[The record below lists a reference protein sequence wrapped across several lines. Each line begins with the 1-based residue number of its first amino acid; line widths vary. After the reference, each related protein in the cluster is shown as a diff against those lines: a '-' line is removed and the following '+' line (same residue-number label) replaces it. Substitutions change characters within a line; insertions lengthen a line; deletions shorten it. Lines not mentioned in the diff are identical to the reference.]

1 MPDGQWFDFFSGMH
15 YSGLGGRMMT
25 ICRPM
30 TSMPVFAK
38 AGAIIPL
45 AHYTDNRLCNSESME
60 ILVFPGADNSFTLYE
75 DAGDGHD
82 FESGA
87 FCQTNM
93 HLNWGDHPRFVIE
106 PACGQLDLIPGKRSW
121 CVQLRGFHKDIRVQV
136 AVDGVPVEADFRF
149 DPKTNSTVVCLQA
162 STESRICMDITGKT
176 LVHDNCD
183 MLDRCAEIIN
193 AAELAYHT
201 KEHLWRVLTQE
212 FPNVHKQLLKLSFD
226 CTDRENRSIHKALK
240 EMLTLTQEEY
250 PQ

>member
-1 MPDGQWFDFFSGMH
+1 
-15 YSGLGGRMMT
+15 
-25 ICRPM
+25 
-30 TSMPVFAK
+30 
-38 AGAIIPL
+38 
-45 AHYTDNRLCNSESME
+45 
-60 ILVFPGADNSFTLYE
+60 
-75 DAGDGHD
+75 
-82 FESGA
+82 
-87 FCQTNM
+87 M
-93 HLNWGDHPRFVIE
+93 HLTWGDHPRFVIE
-106 PACGQLDLIPGKRSW
+106 PACGQLALIPGKRSW
-121 CVQLRGFHKDIRVQV
+121 CIQLRGFHKDIRVQV
-136 AVDGVPVEADFRF
+136 AADGVPVEADFRF